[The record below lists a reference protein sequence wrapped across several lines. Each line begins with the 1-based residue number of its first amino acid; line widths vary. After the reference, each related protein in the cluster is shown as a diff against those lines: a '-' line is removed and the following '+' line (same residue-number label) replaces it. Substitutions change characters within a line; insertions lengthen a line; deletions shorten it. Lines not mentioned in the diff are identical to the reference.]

1 VLKRDIDR
9 ENVSPVGDVMSMIV
23 DTDDRLSHT
32 DIVIMYSDRHV
43 IWDYHHY
50 DYHYVSMWLY
60 VMIWS
65 VCGFAFGADWFKPE
79 LSLFKGLDLCVFLGS
94 GKAL

>member
-1 VLKRDIDR
+1 MLKRDIDR

-43 IWDYHHY
+43 I
-50 DYHYVSMWLY
+50 
-60 VMIWS
+60 
-65 VCGFAFGADWFKPE
+65 
-79 LSLFKGLDLCVFLGS
+79 
-94 GKAL
+94 